1 MGTFSVLI
9 QVSNLEDG
17 DGDNSRCPGGHR
29 RGPHIPG
36 SMAHH
41 RRVRVIWWTPARATQ
56 CCRGHCWRITG
67 CVIGKREFVI
77 ADGGSRQYDIGVARI
92 AIPGASE
99 ERWPCPVI
107 FGPEDQYLVGATTLE
122 AFSLMVDPESA
133 LLVPRRH
140 NARPF

>member
-9 QVSNLEDG
+9 QVGNLENG
-17 DGDNSRCPGGHR
+17 DLETVPDALVDTGAAHTML
-29 RGPHIPG
+29 PG
-36 SMAHH
+36 SLLVHH
-41 RRVRVIWWTPARATQ
+41 SVP
-56 CCRGHCWRITG
+56 
-67 CVIGKREFVI
+67 VIGKRQFVV
-77 ADGGSRQYDIGVARI
+77 ADGGFRQYDIGVARI
-92 AIPGASE
+92 AIPGASG

-122 AFSLMVDPESA
+122 AFSLMVDPEGA

>member
-9 QVSNLEDG
+9 QVGSLEDG
-17 DGDNSRCPGGHR
+17 DLETVPDALVDTGAAQTML
-29 RGPHIPG
+29 PG
-36 SMAHH
+36 SLLAHH
-41 RRVRVIWWTPARATQ
+41 GVRMI
-56 CCRGHCWRITG
+56 GH
-67 CVIGKREFVI
+67 REFVI

-92 AIPGASE
+92 AIPGPSE

>member
-9 QVSNLEDG
+9 QVGNLEDG
-17 DGDNSRCPGGHR
+17 DLETIPEALVDTGAGHTML
-29 RGPHIPG
+29 PG
-36 SMAHH
+36 SLLAHH
-41 RRVRVIWWTPARATQ
+41 RAP
-56 CCRGHCWRITG
+56 
-67 CVIGKREFVI
+67 VIGKREFVI

-122 AFSLMVDPESA
+122 AFSLIVDPENA
-133 LLVPRRH
+133 LLVHRRH
-140 NARPF
+140 SARPF

>member
-9 QVSNLEDG
+9 QVGNLEDG
-17 DGDNSRCPGGHR
+17 DLETIPDALVDTGAGHTML
-29 RGPHIPG
+29 PE
-36 SMAHH
+36 SLLAHH
-41 RRVRVIWWTPARATQ
+41 RAP
-56 CCRGHCWRITG
+56 
-67 CVIGKREFVI
+67 VIGKREFVI

-99 ERWPCPVI
+99 ERWLCPVI